1 MNQHRIPEETLL
13 AYVDGELDGAE
24 RAAVEAALQ
33 ADPQLADQV
42 ARQRALRERLA
53 AAYDPVL
60 AEPIPP
66 RLLAAAQTRAAPRKV
81 VDLAAVRI
89 ERDAARAERNAP
101 TGWGWRQWGGMA
113 ACLAI
118 GVLVGRETLAPAGE
132 LVLRDGK
139 LVAQG
144 ALDRML
150 TQVAAADT
158 DAAAPNHVGLT
169 FVSKSGDYC
178 RTFSWGTHG
187 QASAGLACRSG
198 AAASPSSAQGW
209 EVRTLARNAVGG
221 EASGPMRMAGSGLP
235 EPVLRA
241 VEAEI
246 AGSPLDAQ
254 AERAALQSGWRK
266 R

>member
-1 MNQHRIPEETLL
+1 MNPHRISEEVLL
-13 AYVDGELDGAE
+13 AYVDGELDGAARSE
-24 RAAVEAALQ
+24 VEAALQ

-42 ARQRALRERLA
+42 ARQRALRERLS

-60 AEPIPP
+60 AEPIPQ
-66 RLLAAAQTRAAPRKV
+66 RLLAAAQTPAAPKKV
-81 VDLAAVRI
+81 VDLAAARS
-89 ERDAARAERNAP
+89 ERDAARAERRPEA
-101 TGWGWRQWGGMA
+101 GWGWQQWGGMA

-118 GVLVGRETLAPAGE
+118 GLFIGREMLAPPAD
-132 LVLRDGK
+132 LVLRDGR

-144 ALDRML
+144 PLDRML
-150 TQVAAADT
+150 TQMAAADS

-178 RTFSWGTHG
+178 RTFSWGARG
-187 QASAGLACRSG
+187 DASAGLACRSG
-198 AAASPSSAQGW
+198 SAW
-209 EVRTLARNAVGG
+209 ELRTLARNAS
-221 EASGPMRMAGSGLP
+221 ASESTGPMRMAGSGLP

>member
-1 MNQHRIPEETLL
+1 MNPHRISEETLL
-13 AYVDGELDGAE
+13 AYVDGELDAAARAE
-24 RAAVEAALQ
+24 VEAALQ
-33 ADPQLADQV
+33 ADPQLADRV
-42 ARQRALRERLA
+42 AQQRALRERLR

-60 AEPIPP
+60 AEPMPP
-66 RLLAAAQTRAAPRKV
+66 RLLAAAQARAAPKKV
-81 VDLAAVRI
+81 VDLAAVRS
-89 ERDAARAERNAP
+89 ERHATHAERVARAARS
-101 TGWGWRQWGGMA
+101 GWAWQQWGGMA

-118 GVLVGRETLAPAGE
+118 GLFVGREMLAPPAD

-144 ALDRML
+144 PLDRML
-150 TQVAAADT
+150 TQVAAADS

-178 RTFSWGTHG
+178 RTFSWGARG
-187 QASAGLACRSG
+187 DASAGLACRSG
-198 AAASPSSAQGW
+198 SGW
-209 EVRTLARNAVGG
+209 ELRTLARNASAG
-221 EASGPMRMAGSGLP
+221 ESTGPMRMAGSGLP

-254 AERAALQSGWRK
+254 AERTALQSGWRK